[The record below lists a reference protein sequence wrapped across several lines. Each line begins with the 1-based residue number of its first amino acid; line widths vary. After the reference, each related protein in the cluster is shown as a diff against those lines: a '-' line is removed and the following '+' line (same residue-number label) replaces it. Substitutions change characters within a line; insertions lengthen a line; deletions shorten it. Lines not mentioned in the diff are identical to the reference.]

1 VTASVTITS
10 DKKLIFDER
19 GLRAV
24 IIEKLDVAKK
34 KRKPTPSMGGRP

>member
-24 IIEKLDVAKK
+24 IIEKLDVEK
-34 KRKPTPSMGGRP
+34 KRVTVHAISRG